1 MIPQQFPDPN
11 FKQNP
16 DGWIMRNPVT
26 FLGVI
31 AFSLIIIYFGFAIV
45 VGGCAMLTMGS
56 AMSGAASMGSQMEKQ
71 LSKQP
76 AFRFPSQVPATGT
89 YGTPQQTS
97 PQPQDP
103 TTNQPQMQQDNGTT
117 SQPGTNTNQQQNDSG
132 TTPQPLIP

>member
-1 MIPQQFPDPN
+1 MNPQQFPDPN
-11 FKQNP
+11 FRQNP
-16 DGWIMRNPVT
+16 DGWIKRNPVT

-56 AMSGAASMGSQMEKQ
+56 AMSGAASMSSQMEKQ

-76 AFRFPSQVPATGT
+76 VIGFPSQVPAIGT

-97 PQPQDP
+97 PQPP
-103 TTNQPQMQQDNGTT
+103 AVSPQSQQDNGTT
-117 SQPGTNTNQQQNDSG
+117 SQPGTNTNQQPNDSG